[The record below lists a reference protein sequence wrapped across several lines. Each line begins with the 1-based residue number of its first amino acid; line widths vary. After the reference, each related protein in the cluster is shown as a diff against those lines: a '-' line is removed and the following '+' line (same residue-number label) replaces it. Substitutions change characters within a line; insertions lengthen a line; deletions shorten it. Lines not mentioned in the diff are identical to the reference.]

1 MKTNLNEIDEVGEFD
16 FSISDEVPK
25 FNPRK
30 RKHKKSA
37 SSETFSYVGFASD
50 LGFSI
55 ALPLGGSL
63 IIGRYLDERFGFTP
77 KLTIVSLIVGFLIS
91 MTTFIKAIRAVMKR

>member
-1 MKTNLNEIDEVGEFD
+1 MKTNLDEIDEVGEFD
-16 FSISDEVPK
+16 FSISDDVSK

-30 RKHKKSA
+30 RKYQKSA
-37 SSETFSYVGFASD
+37 SPPVFSYVGFASD

-55 ALPLGGSL
+55 ALPLVGLL

-77 KLTIVSLIVGFLIS
+77 KATIVSLILGFLIS